1 MGISSVLVI
10 LLPSMIEIRKYS
22 DTYGGHH
29 LLIKIQQQTNTHTN
43 ANFRN
48 NESWKINRKAL
59 QIKCQNLSRFL
70 IIKNDTHSLHQY

>member
-1 MGISSVLVI
+1 MGKSSVLVI
-10 LLPSMIEIRKYS
+10 LLLPSMIEIRKYS

-48 NESWKINRKAL
+48 MNPGK
-59 QIKCQNLSRFL
+59 
-70 IIKNDTHSLHQY
+70 